1 MRRRVETLGTSWLRA
16 SRGGYIWKPT
26 SSDKSIH
33 LPCLFSGCGRLAANV
48 SVRGLQRAEV
58 ERLYEAH
65 GRVLLAYACTFVRS
79 VAAAEDVVHQVFARL
94 LRGDLVITG
103 PPLPYLCRAVRNAA
117 LNDRRS
123 RAREETLGEEV
134 GWLEAP
140 SRMEDSAL
148 AVEQAMAL
156 LPPEQRE
163 VVVLHIWGGLTF
175 QEVAEIL
182 AIPPNTAASRY
193 RYALGRLRETMKPV
207 GQT

>member
-1 MRRRVETLGTSWLRA
+1 
-16 SRGGYIWKPT
+16 
-26 SSDKSIH
+26 
-33 LPCLFSGCGRLAANV
+33 V

-65 GRVLLAYACTFVRS
+65 GPVLLAYACTFVRS

-94 LRGDLVITG
+94 LGEDLMING

-140 SRMEDSAL
+140 PRMEDSAL

-182 AIPPNTAASRY
+182 TISPNTAASRY